1 MLRHAANIECYI
13 EVELVV
19 YLYFDIRLGER
30 AESGR
35 GDCKLIV
42 PGWQRQNAKR
52 TVGGRDGF
60 LLEIVLHICSY
71 DMRARHDAL
80 RAVAHHSQDRAG
92 YIRTQNIRT
101 ENHC

>member
-71 DMRARHDAL
+71 DVRARHDAL
-80 RAVAHHSQDRAG
+80 CAKQFRSEEHTSELQSQSNLVCR
-92 YIRTQNIRT
+92 
-101 ENHC
+101 